1 MSGEDVTQAYAGAS
15 ALRREL
21 RKFRTYGE
29 SVGGVG
35 SMKIRHKQS
44 GVVLEGAFCECATGS
59 DNFPTRYY
67 FMAHGDNSQ
76 YDMREWEAVQPEPK
90 ETFRRRY
97 EGRTYDSIMESLH
110 ARIECLERKEPA

>member
-35 SMKIRHKQS
+35 
-44 GVVLEGAFCECATGS
+44 VYE
-59 DNFPTRYY
+59 DPT
-67 FMAHGDNSQ
+67 
-76 YDMREWEAVQPEPK
+76 
-90 ETFRRRY
+90 
-97 EGRTYDSIMESLH
+97 
-110 ARIECLERKEPA
+110 